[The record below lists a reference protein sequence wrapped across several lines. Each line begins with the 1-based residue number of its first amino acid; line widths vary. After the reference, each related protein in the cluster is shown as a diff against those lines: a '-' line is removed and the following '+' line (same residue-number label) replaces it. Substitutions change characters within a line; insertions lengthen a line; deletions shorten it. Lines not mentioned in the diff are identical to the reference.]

1 MTSSSKKQKSSEL
14 ILLPRGYLSNSQYD
28 KWHSD
33 RKGYINEYFKGI
45 KNERE
50 NDFMTFGK
58 KVALN
63 IEKGEFADDPVI
75 VFASSFL
82 PRAGNAEYEG
92 TTTLNTPYGDIKLL
106 GKFDDFDPEE
116 VKVYEHK
123 TGKTKWTEAR
133 VKKHGQLKFYSV
145 ICQNEFGKLPTF
157 ELNWVETTNI
167 DQDGNPLSA
176 VRPTGH
182 TDTFHCQH
190 TESEV
195 EEMKRKII
203 NTCIEIDR
211 EYRAYLKTIETF

>member
-1 MTSSSKKQKSSEL
+1 M
-14 ILLPRGYLSNSQYD
+14 LPRGYLSNSQYD

-33 RKGYINEYFKGI
+33 RNGYINEYFKGI

-58 KVALN
+58 KVALY

-75 VFASSFL
+75 VFAANFL
-82 PRAGNAEYEG
+82 PRRGHAEHEQR
-92 TTTLNTPYGDIKLL
+92 TTLKTAYGDIQLL
-106 GKFDDFDPEE
+106 GRFDDFDPETIE
-116 VKVYEHK
+116 VFEHK

-145 ICQNEFGKLPTF
+145 MCSNEYDVLPKF
-157 ELNWVETTNI
+157 ELNWVETTKTDEN
-167 DQDGNPLSA
+167 GNPLSK

-190 TESEV
+190 TQSEV
-195 EEMKRKII
+195 EEMKRDII
-203 NTCIEIDR
+203 NTCIEIDK
-211 EYRAYLKTIETF
+211 EYRAYLKSLETF